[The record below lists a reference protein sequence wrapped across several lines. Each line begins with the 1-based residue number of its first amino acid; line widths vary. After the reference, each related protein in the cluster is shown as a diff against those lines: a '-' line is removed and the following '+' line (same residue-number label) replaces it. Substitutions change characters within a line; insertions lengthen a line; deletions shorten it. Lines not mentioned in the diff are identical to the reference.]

1 LSFACAKAIINRLID
16 RLKGKAMGRV
26 ITATEARIHFGEL
39 IRDVVEK
46 QQVVIVERGGKPQVV
61 VLSIDEYENFLAR
74 QAQREDWRTL
84 LAQAHERIR
93 ADLGGRKLP
102 PPEDI
107 IREMP
112 EERDAQPMDLC

>member
-1 LSFACAKAIINRLID
+1 
-16 RLKGKAMGRV
+16 MGRV

-39 IRDVVEK
+39 MREVVEN
-46 QQVVIVERGGKPQVV
+46 QQPVIVERGGKPQVV
-61 VLSIDEYENFLAR
+61 VLSINEYENLLAG

-93 ADLGGRKLP
+93 ADLGDRKLP

-107 IREMP
+107 IREMR
-112 EERDAQPMDLC
+112 EERDAQLMDLR

>member
-1 LSFACAKAIINRLID
+1 
-16 RLKGKAMGRV
+16 MGRV

-46 QQVVIVERGGKPQVV
+46 QQAVIVERGGKPQVV
-61 VLSIDEYENFLAR
+61 VLSINEYENLLAG

-93 ADLGGRKLP
+93 ADLGDQQLP

-107 IREMP
+107 IRKMR
-112 EERDAQPMDLC
+112 EERDAQLMDLR